1 MATNDYF
8 EYEPK
13 DPISDTNLTGRYR
26 HKWVEENLPYF
37 KANGRSNNIP
47 RTKNF
52 IGASIS
58 PKRMILFLIIS
69 LIGTIIIASRVFY
82 LQVIKGDY
90 YFNLAE
96 NNRIR
101 IKPISSER
109 GLIYDKY
116 GKQIVENIPSFSLS
130 IIPYDL
136 PRNNEERAD
145 LIAKISSISN
155 VSVEEIENL
164 IKKYSDY
171 SYESLII
178 KENLDYESALRL
190 YVQSSELNG
199 IIIEKG
205 TKRLYSS
212 TNAEVNENS
221 KPSSLSHIIGYLGKI
236 DINELSDKK
245 SLGYYSSDYLGK
257 AGIEK
262 QYESNLRGIFGRK
275 RVEVNALGREQNILA
290 EEPPIPGK
298 NIYLSIDLEAQDYLE
313 NLLLDA
319 MEKNSF
325 KRAAGIALNPNNGEI
340 LAIVSLPSFDNNDF
354 SGGISETKYS
364 AYINNENNPLFN
376 RAIAG
381 TYPSGSTIKPLITA
395 AALQEKIITKN
406 TSVLSTGGIE
416 VDKWFFRD
424 WKAGG
429 HGYTNATK
437 AIAWSVNTF
446 FYYIGGGYK
455 NFVGL
460 GVDKIINYLKQF
472 GLAEKTGIDLPGE
485 SAGFLPSKTW
495 KEETKNEM
503 WYIGDTYNLS
513 IGQGDLL
520 VTPLQVAVWTATIA
534 NGGKVI
540 QPRLAIKI
548 EDPLN
553 RTEEILPTI
562 IKNENFISTAN
573 INISRQ
579 GMRECVIYGSCGML
593 GSLNFSSAAKT
604 GTAQWS
610 QSKANHA
617 WFTSFAPF
625 DKPQIVVTILVEEGD
640 EGSTTAQPIALD
652 FLRWWGKKYMK

>member
-1 MATNDYF
+1 MATNDFF

-13 DPISDTNLTGRYR
+13 DPVNDSNLTGRYR
-26 HKWVEENLPYF
+26 HGWVEENLPHF
-37 KANGRSNNIP
+37 NANGRNNNIP
-47 RTKNF
+47 RTNNF

-58 PKRMILFLIIS
+58 PKRMLLFLILS
-69 LIGTIIIASRVFY
+69 LIGTVVIASRVFY

-109 GLIYDKY
+109 GLVYDRY

-130 IIPYDL
+130 IVPYDL
-136 PRNNEERAD
+136 PRNNEERAN
-145 LIAKISSISN
+145 LISKISTISN
-155 VSVEEIENL
+155 VGVEEIENL

-205 TKRLYSS
+205 TKRLYG
-212 TNAEVNENS
+212 TVNADENINN

-298 NIYLSIDLEAQDYLE
+298 NIYLSIDLEAQNYLE
-313 NLLLDA
+313 NLLLDS

-325 KRAAGIALNPNNGEI
+325 ARVAGIALNPNNGEI
-340 LAIVSLPSFDNNDF
+340 LALVSLPSFDNNDF

-364 AYINNENNPLFN
+364 AYLNNENNPLFN

-381 TYPSGSTIKPLITA
+381 TYPSGSTVKPLITA

-455 NFVGL
+455 SFVGL
-460 GVDKIINYLKQF
+460 GVDKIISYLKQF

-485 SAGFLPSKTW
+485 SAGFLPSKAW

-540 QPRLAIKI
+540 QPRLAVKI

-553 RTEEILPTI
+553 KTEEILPTI
-562 IKNENFISTAN
+562 IKNENFISSAN

-579 GMRECVIYGSCGML
+579 GMRECVIYGSCEML
-593 GSLNFSSAAKT
+593 GSLNFSSAGKT

-610 QSKANHA
+610 QSKENHA

-625 DKPQIVVTILVEEGD
+625 DNPQIVVTILIEEGE
-640 EGSTTAQPIALD
+640 EGSTAAQPIALD
-652 FLRWWGKKYMK
+652 FLRWWGKKYLK

>member
-1 MATNDYF
+1 MATNDFF

-13 DPISDTNLTGRYR
+13 DPVNDSNLTGRYR
-26 HKWVEENLPYF
+26 HGWVEENLPHF
-37 KANGRSNNIP
+37 NANGRNNNIP
-47 RTKNF
+47 RTNNF

-58 PKRMILFLIIS
+58 PKRMLLFLILS
-69 LIGTIIIASRVFY
+69 LIGTVVVASRVFY

-109 GLIYDKY
+109 GLIYDRY
-116 GKQIVENIPSFSLS
+116 GMQIVENIPSFSLS
-130 IIPYDL
+130 IVPYDL
-136 PRNNEERAD
+136 PRNNEERSN
-145 LIAKISSISN
+145 LISKISTISN

-178 KENLDYESALRL
+178 KENLDYKSALRL

-199 IIIEKG
+199 IVIEKG
-205 TKRLYSS
+205 TKRLYGAV
-212 TNAEVNENS
+212 NADENTDS

-298 NIYLSIDLEAQDYLE
+298 NIYLSIDLEAQNYLE
-313 NLLLDA
+313 NLLLDS

-325 KRAAGIALNPNNGEI
+325 TRVAGIALNPNNGEI
-340 LAIVSLPSFDNNDF
+340 LALVSLPSFDNNDF

-364 AYINNENNPLFN
+364 AYLNNENNPLFN

-381 TYPSGSTIKPLITA
+381 TYPSGSTVKPLITA

-416 VDKWFFRD
+416 IDKWFFPD

-455 NFVGL
+455 SFVGL
-460 GVDKIINYLKQF
+460 GVDKIISYLKQF

-485 SAGFLPSKTW
+485 SAGFLPSKAW

-553 RTEEILPTI
+553 KTEEILPTI
-562 IKNENFISTAN
+562 IKNENFISSAN

-579 GMRECVIYGSCGML
+579 GMRECVIYGSCEML
-593 GSLNFSSAAKT
+593 GSLNFSSAGKT

-610 QSKANHA
+610 QSKENHA

-625 DKPQIVVTILVEEGD
+625 DNPQIVVTILIEEGE
-640 EGSTTAQPIALD
+640 EGSTAAQPIALD
-652 FLRWWGKKYMK
+652 FLRWWGKKYLK